1 LNFPSFT
8 GAGQKFRLRIQAG
21 TESQNYILSLI
32 DPYFLDRP
40 LSLGGDIFYREATF
54 LSVEYNQR
62 NYGFTIDARRPLLP
76 FLALNLN
83 YRLEEIDIFDVALDA
98 SPTIVAEAGNHLK
111 SQVGAILNYDTRDSV
126 FLTRHGHRVVLTP
139 FLAGGFLGGN
149 VQTYG
154 FDLQAAQYFLF
165 PFDIILTAKR

>member
-1 LNFPSFT
+1 MT
-8 GAGQKFRLRIQAG
+8 LRK
-21 TESQNYILSLI
+21 
-32 DPYFLDRP
+32 
-40 LSLGGDIFYREATF
+40 
-54 LSVEYNQR
+54 
-62 NYGFTIDARRPLLP
+62 PLLP

-83 YRLEEIDIFDVALDA
+83 YRLEEIDIFDVAFGA

-111 SQVGAILNYDTRDSV
+111 SQIGAILNYDTRDSV

-165 PFDIILTAKR
+165 PYDIILTLDGGVGVISTWGSGTSVPIFDRLYLGGANNLRGFDFRDVGPKDDQRRTDRR